1 MLNIENYNQWKAVCD
16 DDDLIQQLY
25 DKGVRPGTKEF
36 KDLLGDPHSAG
47 YNQGTKDGFKQGFK
61 DTALVLGALGFTAV
75 VVGGSIV
82 LVKRGCKKIK
92 GWISKKI
99 QKREESNK

>member
-1 MLNIENYNQWKAVCD
+1 MLNIENYDQWKRVCD

-25 DKGVRPGTKEF
+25 DQGVRPGTKEF
-36 KDLLGDPHSAG
+36 IELLGVPSSVGH
-47 YNQGTKDGFKQGFK
+47 KQGFK
-61 DTALVLGALGFTAV
+61 DTALILGALGFTVA

-92 GWISKKI
+92 EWISKKN
-99 QKREESNK
+99 QSKKESRK